1 MSPADRGAPR
11 AAAARQRRGR
21 AALERSAPLFAA
33 LGDPTRLR
41 VVSRLSTEG
50 PLSITRLT
58 EGAAVSRQAVTKHL
72 AVLATAGLVR
82 DFRQGREHVWE
93 LSPRPLAEAR
103 RALDGISAQWD
114 DALERLRARVEE

>member
-1 MSPADRGAPR
+1 MSPAARALRGA
-11 AAAARQRRGR
+11 

-41 VVSRLSTEG
+41 VVSRLSSEG
-50 PLSITRLT
+50 PLSITKLT
-58 EGAAVSRQAVTKHL
+58 EGAEVSRQAVTKHL

-93 LSPRPLAEAR
+93 LSPRPLTEASQ
-103 RALDGISAQWD
+103 ALDSISAQWD
-114 DALERLRARVEE
+114 EALERLRAMLEQ